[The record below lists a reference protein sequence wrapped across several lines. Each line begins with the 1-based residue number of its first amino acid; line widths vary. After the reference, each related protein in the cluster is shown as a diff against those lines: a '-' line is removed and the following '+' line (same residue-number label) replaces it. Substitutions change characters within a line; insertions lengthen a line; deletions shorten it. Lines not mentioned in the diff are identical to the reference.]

1 MANKLLPLTNDYAK
15 WGLQAA
21 FLPHGTEGA
30 VKLGDIESLG
40 YTPNLTEIERYSRE
54 YAEKTLTRSD
64 VIQKDAQLSMT
75 CLSVGVDL
83 IRSILFLDDSETPLT
98 QTAVAAKTVPI
109 TKVKVGRIYSL
120 GVADASITS
129 FDDAADEDPVQY
141 IADTHYRLIAE
152 TGHVEILSI
161 PAGAA
166 EGAEIVCSG
175 AAILETAGRQEL
187 GIMASNGVRGK
198 LTMWGN
204 NDIGQP
210 VFVEFWDVKL
220 TPNGEVALQ
229 GGDDYTQVTLQGR
242 VYADGT
248 KSARFRYGRVTV
260 LQN

>member
-1 MANKLLPLTNDYAK
+1 MANKLLPINDSYAK
-15 WGLQAA
+15 WGTQAA
-21 FLPHGTEGA
+21 FQPHGSEGSI
-30 VKLGDIESLG
+30 KLGDIESLS

-64 VIQKDAQLSMT
+64 VIQKDATLAFT
-75 CLSVGVDL
+75 CLSITDL
-83 IRSILFLDDSETPLT
+83 IRSALFLDDSEAPLT

-129 FDDAADEDPVQY
+129 FDDGAEEDPVQY

-175 AAILETAGRQEL
+175 AAILETAGRQEM

-198 LTMWGN
+198 LTLWGN
-204 NDIGQP
+204 NDIGEA
-210 VFVEFWDVKL
+210 VFIEFWDVKL
-220 TPNGEVALQ
+220 TPSGEVALQ
-229 GGDDYTQVTLQGR
+229 GGDDYTQVQLQGR